1 MKYSFLCALYR
12 QNRQKTFLTALLY
25 SFPTWIDIFFYIN
38 QTAHW
43 LAWSPAANTTF
54 YRLIHSDYFW
64 LIVSFNLLPLLFLF
78 CLRQTQ
84 LILALKIWI
93 GIAGSFFLIHA
104 FYWPSYPITTLL
116 IISFNLPFL
125 NLRNKELMHT
135 YINPMP

>member
-1 MKYSFLCALYR
+1 MKYSFLWALYR

-43 LAWSPAANTTF
+43 L
-54 YRLIHSDYFW
+54 
-64 LIVSFNLLPLLFLF
+64 LLFLF

-93 GIAGSFFLIHA
+93 GIAGSLFLIHA

>member
-1 MKYSFLCALYR
+1 MDRY
-12 QNRQKTFLTALLY
+12 
-25 SFPTWIDIFFYIN
+25 FFYIN

-43 LAWSPAANTTF
+43 LAWSSAANTTF
-54 YRLIHSDYFW
+54 YLLIHSDYFW